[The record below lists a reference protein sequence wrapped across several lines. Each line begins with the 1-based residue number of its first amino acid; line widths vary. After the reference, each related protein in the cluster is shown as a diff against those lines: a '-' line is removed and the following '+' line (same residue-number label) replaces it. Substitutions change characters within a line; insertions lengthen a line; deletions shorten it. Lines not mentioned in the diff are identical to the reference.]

1 MPTNAARIF
10 VAEAIGTFT
19 LIFVGVLA
27 IYSNGLV
34 QPPGTAN
41 LVAIGLA
48 HGLAIGLSVA
58 ALGAISGGHFNP
70 AVTFGFV
77 VTGRLKPAAGL
88 MYWVAQ
94 LLGASIAGFLA
105 LAFVGQA
112 GVAGGTPDLG
122 KGISP
127 VAGIVIEAVLTFF
140 LVSVVFGTAVDER
153 APKSIYPLAIGL
165 TIAMD
170 IMAGG
175 PLTGA
180 AMNPARTFGSAIASG
195 HWDNHLVYWIGPLIG
210 GAVGAGV
217 HHFFF
222 MVQAPSLATAAHGGP
237 APAEERGAPT
247 IASG

>member
-1 MPTNAARIF
+1 MPNTPARIF

-19 LIFVGVLA
+19 LIFIGVLA
-27 IYSNGLV
+27 IYANGLV
-34 QPPGTAN
+34 QPPGSAN
-41 LVAIGLA
+41 LAAIGLA
-48 HGLAIGLSVA
+48 HGLAIGVSVA
-58 ALGAISGGHFNP
+58 SLGAISGGHFNP

-77 VTGRLKPAAGL
+77 VSGRLKPMAGL

-94 LLGASIAGFLA
+94 LVGASIAGFLA
-105 LAFVGQA
+105 LAIVGQA

-122 KGISP
+122 KNISP
-127 VAGIVIEAVLTFF
+127 VVGILVEAVLTFF

-180 AMNPARTFGSAIASG
+180 AMNPARTFGSALASG

-210 GAVGAGV
+210 GALGAGV

-222 MVQAPSLATAAHGGP
+222 MVQAPSVETAARGGP
-237 APAEERGAPT
+237 APTEERGEPP
-247 IASG
+247 IGSG

>member
-1 MPTNAARIF
+1 MEDQNRTSGVLIGESY
-10 VAEAIGTFT
+10 VGEGAEAAHINT
-19 LIFVGVLA
+19 VL
-27 IYSNGLV
+27 GGRDGPV
-34 QPPGTAN
+34 GTAW
-41 LVAIGLA
+41 ATALA
-48 HGLAIGLSVA
+48 TPRP
-58 ALGAISGGHFNP
+58 GHT
-70 AVTFGFV
+70 AFV
-77 VTGRLKPAAGL
+77 VILRPNLPVKPLTLFVNKAPMADEQHGNLTWGAA
-88 MYWVAQ
+88 
-94 LLGASIAGFLA
+94 
-105 LAFVGQA
+105 QA

-127 VAGIVIEAVLTFF
+127 VIGIVVEAVLTFF
-140 LVSVVFGTAVDER
+140 LVSVIFGTAVDER

-165 TIAMD
+165 TIALD

-222 MVQAPSLATAAHGGP
+222 MVQAPSLATATRGGP
-237 APAEERGAPT
+237 APAEERGEPT

>member
-1 MPTNAARIF
+1 MARF
-10 VAEAIGTFT
+10 RPLLAEFIGTFA
-19 LIFVGVLA
+19 LIFVGIGAIKTAGHDVLA
-27 IYSNGLV
+27 
-34 QPPGTAN
+34 
-41 LVAIGLA
+41 VALA
-48 HGLAIGLSVA
+48 HGLTIA
-58 ALGAISGGHFNP
+58 AFVSATLHISGGQLNP

-105 LAFVGQA
+105 LAVVGQA

-127 VAGIVIEAVLTFF
+127 LIGIVVEAVLTFF
-140 LVSVVFGTAVDER
+140 LVSVIFGTAVDER

-165 TIAMD
+165 TIALD

-222 MVQAPSLATAAHGGP
+222 MVQAPSLATATRGGP
-237 APAEERGAPT
+237 SPAEERGEPT
-247 IASG
+247 TAGG